1 MSKLDN
7 TNMVKYLIILGII
20 YSLLKLVPDQQI
32 ENRDLFL
39 VLAIIIFTFYAV
51 DHIFIK
57 TDNIRDDFLN
67 TMGLS
72 SSIPSQDTQSSN
84 GNLANPLSVQTGQNP
99 STPSL
104 LSMLTQQLATQPVVQ
119 DTTQPATQPV
129 LQQLAT
135 QPVVQQPL
143 AQQPVQQL
151 AQQPVQQLAQQP
163 VVQQPLA
170 QQPVQQVQQPVV
182 QQPLQQVQQPVM
194 QPAMQPTMQPTM
206 QPVVQQPVVQ
216 QPVVQQPVQNVPVP
230 PQPRVVSPILSPRMQ
245 SKYRNELERELD
257 GDNHYNSRHDNRYD
271 NRKPIPSAEQ
281 VNTINTQAKNIV
293 YKYFTSLITDL
304 LEKGVLNSDDVSNI
318 NMKVDSKLVD
328 ISDVISSLEQLKR
341 EGKAKVKGQKE
352 VKNDAVYNELDEEL
366 SKPIGGDISNKWES
380 QYSILNTSKWKV
392 PMARPP
398 VCVNTNPCQV
408 CPTTYSG
415 YVDLASWDN
424 SRVLSTTNINKK
436 WAANQMDGK
445 Q

>member
-39 VLAIIIFTFYAV
+39 VLAIIIFTFYTV

-67 TMGLS
+67 TMGLTS
-72 SSIPSQDTQSSN
+72 STPSQDTQSSN

-119 DTTQPATQPV
+119 DTTQPATQPATQPV

-135 QPVVQQPL
+135 QPVVQQPVLQQLATQPVVQQPVQL
-143 AQQPVQQL
+143 AQQPVQLAQQPVQL
-151 AQQPVQQLAQQP
+151 AQQPVQQ
-163 VVQQPLA
+163 
-170 QQPVQQVQQPVV
+170 QVQQPVI
-182 QQPLQQVQQPVM
+182 QQ
-194 QPAMQPTMQPTM
+194 
-206 QPVVQQPVVQ
+206 VQ
-216 QPVVQQPVQNVPVP
+216 QPVVQQPVQNVPIP

-341 EGKAKVKGQKE
+341 EGKVKVKGQKE

-380 QYSILNTSKWKV
+380 QYSILNTNKWKV

>member
-39 VLAIIIFTFYAV
+39 VLAIIIFTFYTV

-67 TMGLS
+67 TMGLTS
-72 SSIPSQDTQSSN
+72 STPSQDTQSSN

-119 DTTQPATQPV
+119 DTTQPATQPATQPV

-135 QPVVQQPL
+135 QPVVQQPVQL
-143 AQQPVQQL
+143 AQQPVQL
-151 AQQPVQQLAQQP
+151 AQQPVQQ
-163 VVQQPLA
+163 
-170 QQPVQQVQQPVV
+170 QVQQPVI
-182 QQPLQQVQQPVM
+182 QQ
-194 QPAMQPTMQPTM
+194 
-206 QPVVQQPVVQ
+206 VQ
-216 QPVVQQPVQNVPVP
+216 QPVVQQPVQNVPIP

-341 EGKAKVKGQKE
+341 EGKVKVKGQKE

-380 QYSILNTSKWKV
+380 QYSILNTNKWKV